1 MDQDQNGKVGL
12 KKQAIRFEIF
22 ASNLNFIDIV
32 QSYGLM
38 QWYIQIKFPKIPR
51 KGTTFNSF
59 QVTVDEFVRACMAQ
73 EKISKMLTLKIID
86 IFLEDD

>member
-1 MDQDQNGKVGL
+1 M
-12 KKQAIRFEIF
+12 
-22 ASNLNFIDIV
+22 
-32 QSYGLM
+32 
-38 QWYIQIKFPKIPR
+38 IPHQ
-51 KGTTFNSF
+51 GTTFNSC

>member
-1 MDQDQNGKVGL
+1 MDQDQNGKVGFRE
-12 KKQAIRFEIF
+12 QATSFEIF
-22 ASNLNFIDIV
+22 ASSMNEIV
-32 QSYGLM
+32 VVLSNASI
-38 QWYIQIKFPKIPR
+38 WYIQINFQKIPH
-51 KGTTFNSF
+51 KGTTFNSY

>member
-1 MDQDQNGKVGL
+1 MDQDQNGKVGFR
-12 KKQAIRFEIF
+12 KQAIRFEIF

-38 QWYIQIKFPKIPR
+38 QWYIQIKFPKIPHQGR
-51 KGTTFNSF
+51 TF